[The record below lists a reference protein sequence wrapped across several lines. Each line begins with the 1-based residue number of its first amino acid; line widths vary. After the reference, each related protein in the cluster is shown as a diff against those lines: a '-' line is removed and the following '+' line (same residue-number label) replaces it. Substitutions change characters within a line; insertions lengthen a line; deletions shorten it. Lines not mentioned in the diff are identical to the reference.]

1 MSIEVISGFIGL
13 ILTLLVFS
21 YLIGDNPLF
30 RFAIYLFIGVSSG
43 YAAFAAWQYVL
54 WPKLFSPFL
63 LQFGNITITQLILL
77 AVPLVLS
84 LSLLAKLSPRT
95 SSMGNFAMAVL
106 VGVGAA
112 TAVGGALMGTLV
124 PQAAAAMNE
133 FDIGSVTGA
142 AILTRLV
149 QATIM
154 FFGTIPQELTVYGPA
169 PVADEL
175 IESAVCYFLDNPKSK
190 INKVYFLAYTEQD
203 LQICLSKLDRDSRLK
218 ALKPTSRTSS
228 VKPSAKPKRVV
239 VTLKRKRG

>member
-30 RFAIYLFIGVSSG
+30 RFAIYLFIGVSSA

-63 LQFGNITITQLILL
+63 AQLGDLNQLLLL

-95 SSMGNFAMAVL
+95 SWMGNFAMAIL

-112 TAVGGALMGTLV
+112 SAVGGALMGTLV
-124 PQAAAAMNE
+124 PQAQTAMNE
-133 FDIGSVTGA
+133 FDLGSSTG
-142 AILTRLV
+142 
-149 QATIM
+149 
-154 FFGTIPQELTVYGPA
+154 
-169 PVADEL
+169 
-175 IESAVCYFLDNPKSK
+175 
-190 INKVYFLAYTEQD
+190 
-203 LQICLSKLDRDSRLK
+203 
-218 ALKPTSRTSS
+218 
-228 VKPSAKPKRVV
+228 
-239 VTLKRKRG
+239 